1 MASLMTRVTE
11 LGGKRLPFLR
21 WSFVRMML
29 GMKTL
34 TREWQVGDGREKA
47 VLRHVLD
54 QAKAGDVDS
63 VIAAID
69 DFAYNDKFLI
79 NVGDEKG
86 KLLDAVID
94 REQPRRVLE
103 LGAYVGY
110 SALRIAKKL
119 PPGGH
124 LYSIEFNAEN
134 AGIARR
140 IVEHAGLSD
149 RVTFV
154 VGILGDDGKTLSKL
168 SEQYG
173 FGPES
178 LDVVFIDHD
187 KEAYLPDLMRLLATG
202 WLHKGSVVVADNVGF
217 PGAPAYRAY
226 MQAEEGKRF
235 KTQSHETHVEYQ
247 SLVRDVVLESTLLG

>member
-1 MASLMTRVTE
+1 MSRVVE
-11 LGGKRLPFLR
+11 LGGKRIPFLR
-21 WSFVRMML
+21 WSFIRMML
-29 GMKTL
+29 GMKKL
-34 TREWQVGDGREKA
+34 TTEWQVGDGRERA

-54 QAKAGDVDS
+54 HARAGDPDA

-69 DFAYNDKFLI
+69 AFAYQEKFLI

-86 KLLDAVID
+86 LILDAVIE
-94 REQPRRVLE
+94 RERPRRVLE

-119 PPGGH
+119 PEGGH
-124 LYSIEFNAEN
+124 LYSVEFNPEN
-134 AGIARR
+134 ASIARR

-154 VGILGDDGKTLSKL
+154 VGALGDEGVTLGKL
-168 SEQYG
+168 SEEHG
-173 FGPES
+173 FGRES

-187 KEAYLPDLMRLLATG
+187 KDAYLPDLMRLLGTG
-202 WLHKGSVVVADNVGF
+202 WLHKGSVIVADNVGF

-226 MQAEEGKRF
+226 LQAEEGKRF
-235 KTQSHETHVEYQ
+235 RTRRHETHVEYQ
-247 SLVRDVVLESTLLG
+247 SMLRDVVLESILLG

>member
-1 MASLMTRVTE
+1 VE
-11 LGGKRLPFLR
+11 LGGKRVPFLR

-29 GMKTL
+29 GMKKL
-34 TREWQVGDGREKA
+34 TTEWQVGDGREKA
-47 VLRHVLD
+47 VLRYVLD
-54 QAKAGDVDS
+54 HAKAGSVDS

-69 DFAYNDKFLI
+69 EFAYREKFLI

-86 KLLDAVID
+86 QILDTVVV
-94 REQPRRVLE
+94 RERPRRVLE

-110 SALRIAKKL
+110 SALRIAKLL

-124 LYSIEFNAEN
+124 LYSVEFNAEN

-140 IVEHAGLSD
+140 IVEHAGVSD

-154 VGILGDDGKTLSKL
+154 VGFLGDEGQTLSKL
-168 SEQYG
+168 TEQHG
-173 FGPES
+173 FAPES

-187 KEAYLPDLMRLLATG
+187 KDAYLPDLMRLLGTG
-202 WLHKGSVVVADNVGF
+202 WLHKGSVIVADNVGF

-235 KTQSHETHVEYQ
+235 RTRSHETHVEYQ
-247 SLVRDVVLESTLLG
+247 SMLRDVVLESTLLG

>member
-1 MASLMTRVTE
+1 MATLLSRITE
-11 LGGKRLPFLR
+11 LGGKRVPILR

-34 TREWQVGDGREKA
+34 TKEWQVGDGREKD

-54 QAKAGDVDS
+54 NAKAGDVNS

-69 DFAYNDKFLI
+69 NFAYHHKFLI

-86 KLLDAVID
+86 AILDKVIE
-94 REQPRRVLE
+94 REKPKRALE

-119 PPGGH
+119 PAGGH

-134 AGIARR
+134 AAIARR
-140 IVEHAGLSD
+140 IVEHAGMTD

-154 VGILGDDGKTLSKL
+154 VGYLGDEGKTLATLREKH
-168 SEQYG
+168 G
-173 FGPES
+173 FDAGS
-178 LDVVFIDHD
+178 LDVVFVDHD
-187 KEAYLPDLMRLLATG
+187 KEAYLPDLMRLLGTG
-202 WLHKGSVVVADNVGF
+202 WLHKGSVIVADNVGF

-235 KTQSHETHVEYQ
+235 MTTSHETHLEYQ
-247 SLVRDVVLESTLLG
+247 SMIRDVVLESTLLG